1 MMTYGGSNPKHAL
14 RRIGLVATVALG
26 VALAGCSKKPT
37 DQVVAVVNGEEISLP
52 ELNAELGNAQ
62 VPAGVDKKMVQ
73 QQLLQRLVD
82 RRLLAQAAKEQ
93 GLDRDP
99 AFIVEQRRVNE
110 SLLVEKLAKRTNDTI
125 PVPTAAD
132 IDKFIA
138 GNPSLFA
145 GRQVYNVDQIA
156 FATPADASR
165 LKALEPA
172 KTMGEVTA
180 VLQQLGIQFQRA
192 NRAVDS
198 ATVPPEQ
205 MQKILSLPKGEPFV
219 VPSNGQ
225 VTVNVIV
232 GSKAEPLPDTQARAM
247 AVRALRAQSLSKLG
261 EARLKEA
268 RAKAKVEYQTGFAP
282 PAKPGEPAAPAK

>member
-1 MMTYGGSNPKHAL
+1 MINGGGAK
-14 RRIGLVATVALG
+14 RRIGLMVTVALA

-37 DQVVAVVNGEEISLP
+37 DQVVAIVNGEEISLP

-62 VPAGVDKKMVQ
+62 VPPNVDKKLVQ

-82 RRLLAQAAKEQ
+82 RRLLAQSAKEQ

-99 AFIVEQRRVNE
+99 AFVVEQRRVLE
-110 SLLVEKLAKRTNDTI
+110 SLLVEKLAKRTNDSI
-125 PVPTAAD
+125 PVPTAAE
-132 IDKFIA
+132 IDKFMA

-145 GRQVYNVDQIA
+145 GRQLYSVDQIA

-165 LKALEPA
+165 LRALEPA
-172 KTMGEVTA
+172 KTQAEVIA

-192 NRAVDS
+192 NRVVDS

-225 VTVNVIV
+225 VTVNVIT
-232 GSKAEPLPDTQARAM
+232 GNKAEPLPDTQARAM
-247 AVRALRAQSLSKLG
+247 AVRVLRSQSLAKLG
-261 EARLKEA
+261 EQRLKEA
-268 RAKAKVEYQTGFAP
+268 RAKAKIDYQTGFAP
-282 PAKPGEPAAPAK
+282 PAKPGEAAAPAAAK

>member
-1 MMTYGGSNPKHAL
+1 MMNIGGSNPKRAL
-14 RRIGLVATVALG
+14 RRFGLVATVALG

-37 DQVVAVVNGEEISLP
+37 DQVVAIVNGEEISLP

-145 GRQVYNVDQIA
+145 GRQLYSVDQIA
-156 FATPADASR
+156 FATPADPTQ

-172 KTMGEVTA
+172 KTMAEVA
-180 VLQQLGIQFQRA
+180 GVLQQLGIKFQRA
-192 NRAVDS
+192 NRVVDS

-205 MQKILSLPKGEPFV
+205 MQKITSLPKGEPFV

-232 GSKAEPLPDTQARAM
+232 GGKAEPLPETQSRAM
-247 AVRALRAQSLSKLG
+247 AVRALRSQSLAKLG

-268 RAKAKVEYQTGFAP
+268 RTKAKIDYQTGFAP
-282 PAKPGEPAAPAK
+282 PAKPGAPAAPAK

>member
-1 MMTYGGSNPKHAL
+1 MMTNGGGAM
-14 RRIGLVATVALG
+14 RRFGLVATVALG

-37 DQVVAVVNGEEISLP
+37 DQVVAIVNGEEISMP

-62 VPAGVDKKMVQ
+62 VPPGVDKKVVQ

-82 RRLLAQAAKEQ
+82 RRLLAQAAKDQ

-99 AFIVEQRRVNE
+99 AFIVEQRRVME

-138 GNPSLFA
+138 GNPSLFG
-145 GRQVYNVDQIA
+145 GRQLYGVDQIA
-156 FATPADASR
+156 FQTPADASK

-172 KTMGEVTA
+172 KTMDEVTA
-180 VLQQLGIQFQRA
+180 VLRQLGITFQRA
-192 NRAVDS
+192 NRVVDS

-219 VPSNGQ
+219 VPSQGQ
-225 VTVNVIV
+225 VTVNVIT
-232 GSKAEPLPDTQARAM
+232 GGKAEPLPDTQARAM
-247 AVRALRAQSLSKLG
+247 AVRALRSQSLAKLG

-268 RAKAKVEYQTGFAP
+268 RTKGKVEYQDGFAP
-282 PAKPGEPAAPAK
+282 AKPAGAAAAPAK

>member
-1 MMTYGGSNPKHAL
+1 MMNMGGSNPTRTL
-14 RRIGLVATVALG
+14 RNFGLVTTVALS
-26 VALAGCSKKPT
+26 VALAACSKKPT
-37 DQVVAVVNGEEISLP
+37 DQVVAIVNGEEISLP

-62 VPAGVDKKMVQ
+62 VPAGIDKKMVQ

-82 RRLLAQAAKEQ
+82 RRLLAQAAKDQ

-125 PVPTAAD
+125 PVPTAAE

-138 GNPSLFA
+138 ANPSLFA
-145 GRQVYNVDQIA
+145 GRQLYSVDQIA
-156 FATPADASR
+156 FATPADPTK

-172 KTMGEVTA
+172 KTMAEVTA

-192 NRAVDS
+192 NRVVDS

-232 GSKAEPLPDTQARAM
+232 AGKAEPLPDTQARAM
-247 AVRALRAQSLSKLG
+247 AVRALRSQSLAKLG

-268 RAKAKVEYQTGFAP
+268 RDKAKIDYQTGFAP
-282 PAKPGEPAAPAK
+282 PAKPGTVPAK

>member
-37 DQVVAVVNGEEISLP
+37 DQVVAIVNGEEISLP

-145 GRQVYNVDQIA
+145 GRQLYSVDQIA

-172 KTMGEVTA
+172 KTMAEVTA

-232 GSKAEPLPDTQARAM
+232 GNKAEPLPDTQARAM
-247 AVRALRAQSLSKLG
+247 AVRALRSQSLAKLG

-282 PAKPGEPAAPAK
+282 PAKPGEPSAPAK

>member
-1 MMTYGGSNPKHAL
+1 MMTNGGGAM
-14 RRIGLVATVALG
+14 RRFGLVATVALG

-37 DQVVAVVNGEEISLP
+37 DQVVAIVNGEEISMP

-62 VPAGVDKKMVQ
+62 VPPGVDKKVVQ

-82 RRLLAQAAKEQ
+82 RRLLAQAAKDQ

-99 AFIVEQRRVNE
+99 AFIVEQRRVME

-125 PVPTAAD
+125 PVPTAAE

-138 GNPSLFA
+138 GNPSLFG
-145 GRQVYNVDQIA
+145 GRQLYGVDQIA
-156 FATPADASR
+156 FQTPADASK

-172 KTMGEVTA
+172 KTMDEVTA
-180 VLQQLGIQFQRA
+180 VLRQLGITFQRA
-192 NRAVDS
+192 NRVVDS

-219 VPSNGQ
+219 VPSQGQ
-225 VTVNVIV
+225 VTVNVIT
-232 GSKAEPLPDTQARAM
+232 GGKAEPLPDTQARAM
-247 AVRALRAQSLSKLG
+247 AVRALRSQSLAKLG

-268 RAKAKVEYQTGFAP
+268 RTKGKVEYQDGFAP
-282 PAKPGEPAAPAK
+282 AKPAGAAAAPAK

>member
-1 MMTYGGSNPKHAL
+1 MINGGFHPNRTM
-14 RRIGLVATVALG
+14 RRIALVTTVALG

-37 DQVVAVVNGEEISLP
+37 EQVVAVVNGEEISLP

-62 VPAGVDKKMVQ
+62 VPANVDKKLVQ

-82 RRLLAQAAKEQ
+82 RRLLAQSAKDQ

-110 SLLVEKLAKRTNDTI
+110 SLLVERLAKRTNDTI
-125 PVPTAAD
+125 PVPTAAE

-138 GNPSLFA
+138 GNPSLFN
-145 GRQVYNVDQIA
+145 GRQLYNVDQIA
-156 FATPADASR
+156 FATPADPTR

-172 KTMGEVTA
+172 KTMAEVTA

-192 NRAVDS
+192 NRVVDS

-205 MQKILSLPKGEPFV
+205 MAKITALPKGEPFV

-232 GSKAEPLPDTQARAM
+232 GSKAEPLPDTQARPM
-247 AVRALRAQSLSKLG
+247 AVRALRSQALSKMG
-261 EARLKEA
+261 EQRLKEA
-268 RAKAKVEYQTGFAP
+268 RAKAKIEYQDGFAP
-282 PAKPGEPAAPAK
+282 PAKPGAATAPAK

>member
-1 MMTYGGSNPKHAL
+1 MINGGGAM
-14 RRIGLVATVALG
+14 RQIGLVATVALG
-26 VALAGCSKKPT
+26 IALSGCSKKPT
-37 DQVVAVVNGEEISLP
+37 DQVVAIVNGEEISLP

-62 VPAGVDKKMVQ
+62 VPPGVDKKLVQ

-82 RRLLAQAAKEQ
+82 RRLLAQAAKDQ

-99 AFIVEQRRVNE
+99 AYIVEQRRVME
-110 SLLVEKLAKRTNDTI
+110 SMLVEKLAKRTNDTI

-132 IDKFIA
+132 IDKFVA
-138 GNPSLFA
+138 GNPSLFS
-145 GRQVYNVDQIA
+145 GRQLYSVDQIA

-172 KTMGEVTA
+172 KTMEQVTV
-180 VLQQLGIQFQRA
+180 VLRQLGIQYQRA
-192 NRAVDS
+192 NRVVDS
-198 ATVPPEQ
+198 ATVPPDQ

-219 VPSNGQ
+219 VPSQGQ

-232 GSKAEPLPDTQARAM
+232 GNKAEPLPDTQARAM
-247 AVRALRAQSLSKLG
+247 AVRALRSQALAKLG

-268 RAKAKVEYQTGFAP
+268 RAKGKVEYQDGFAP
-282 PAKPGEPAAPAK
+282 SKPAGAPTAPAK

>member
-1 MMTYGGSNPKHAL
+1 MTNGGNNPNRTL
-14 RRIGLVATVALG
+14 RQLGLVATVALG
-26 VALAGCSKKPT
+26 IALAGCSKKPT
-37 DQVVAVVNGEEISLP
+37 DQIVAVVNGEEISLP

-62 VPAGVDKKMVQ
+62 VPPGVDKKLVQ

-82 RRLLAQAAKEQ
+82 RRLLAQSAKDQ

-99 AFIVEQRRVNE
+99 AFIVDQRRMNE
-110 SLLVEKLAKRTNDTI
+110 SLLVERLAKKTNDTI

-138 GNPSLFA
+138 GNPSLFNA
-145 GRQVYNVDQIA
+145 RQLYNVDQIA
-156 FATPADASR
+156 FATPADPTR

-172 KTMGEVTA
+172 KTMAEVTT

-192 NRAVDS
+192 NRVVDS

-205 MQKILSLPKGEPFV
+205 MAKITSLPKGEPFV

-232 GSKAEPLPDTQARAM
+232 GSKAEALPEAQARPM
-247 AVRALRAQSLSKLG
+247 AVRALRAQSLAKMG
-261 EARLKEA
+261 EQRLKDA
-268 RAKAKVEYQTGFAP
+268 RTKAKIEYQEGFSP
-282 PAKPGEPAAPAK
+282 PAKPAAPAAPTT

>member
-1 MMTYGGSNPKHAL
+1 MMNRGGSNPTRTL
-14 RRIGLVATVALG
+14 RKFGLVATVALG
-26 VALAGCSKKPT
+26 VALSGCSKKPT
-37 DQVVAVVNGEEISLP
+37 DQVVAIVNGEEISLP

-62 VPAGVDKKMVQ
+62 VPAGIDKKVVQ

-125 PVPTAAD
+125 PVPTAAE

-145 GRQVYNVDQIA
+145 GRQLYSVDQIA
-156 FATPADASR
+156 FATPADPTK

-172 KTMGEVTA
+172 KTMAEVTA
-180 VLQQLGIQFQRA
+180 VLQQLGLQFQRA
-192 NRAVDS
+192 NRVVDS

-232 GSKAEPLPDTQARAM
+232 GAKAEPLPDTQARAM
-247 AVRALRAQSLSKLG
+247 AVRALRSQSLSKLG

-268 RAKAKVEYQTGFAP
+268 RAKAKIDYQAGFAP
-282 PAKPGEPAAPAK
+282 PAKPGEAAAPAK

>member
-1 MMTYGGSNPKHAL
+1 MMTNGGGAM
-14 RRIGLVATVALG
+14 RRFGLVATVALG

-37 DQVVAVVNGEEISLP
+37 DQVVAIVNGEEISMP

-62 VPAGVDKKMVQ
+62 VPPGVDKKVVQ

-82 RRLLAQAAKEQ
+82 RRLLAQAAKDQ

-99 AFIVEQRRVNE
+99 AFIVEQRRVME

-138 GNPSLFA
+138 GNPSLFG
-145 GRQVYNVDQIA
+145 GRQLYGVDQIA
-156 FATPADASR
+156 FQTPADASK

-172 KTMGEVTA
+172 KTMDEVTA
-180 VLQQLGIQFQRA
+180 VLRQLGITFQRA
-192 NRAVDS
+192 NRVVDS

-219 VPSNGQ
+219 VPSQGQ
-225 VTVNVIV
+225 VTVNVIT
-232 GSKAEPLPDTQARAM
+232 GGKAEPLPDTQARAM
-247 AVRALRAQSLSKLG
+247 AVRALRSQSLAKLG

-268 RAKAKVEYQTGFAP
+268 RTKGKVEYQDGFAP
-282 PAKPGEPAAPAK
+282 AKPAGAAATPAK

>member
-1 MMTYGGSNPKHAL
+1 MINGGGTL
-14 RRIGLVATVALG
+14 RRIGLVATISLG
-26 VALAGCSKKPT
+26 VAIAGCSKKPT

-52 ELNAELGNAQ
+52 EINAELGTTQ
-62 VPAGVDKKMVQ
+62 LPAGVDKKMVQ

-82 RRLLAQAAKEQ
+82 RRVLAQYAKEQ

-99 AFIVEQRRVNE
+99 QFIVDQRRMNE
-110 SLLVEKLAKRTNDTI
+110 SMLVERLAKRTNDTI
-125 PVPTAAD
+125 PVPTAAE

-145 GRQVYNVDQIA
+145 GRQLYSVDQIA
-156 FATPADASR
+156 FATPADPTK

-172 KTMGEVTA
+172 KSMPEVA
-180 VLQQLGIQFQRA
+180 VVLQQLGIQFQRA
-192 NRAVDS
+192 NRVVDS

-205 MQKILSLPKGEPFV
+205 MQRILALPKGEPFV

-225 VTVNVIV
+225 VTVNVIS
-232 GSKAEPLPDTQARAM
+232 GGKAEPLPDTQSRAM
-247 AVRALRAQSLSKLG
+247 AVRALRSQSLSKLG

-268 RAKAKVEYQTGFAP
+268 RTKAKIEYQTGFAP
-282 PAKPGEPAAPAK
+282 PAKPGAPAAAK

>member
-1 MMTYGGSNPKHAL
+1 MTINGGGAM
-14 RRIGLVATVALG
+14 RRMGLVATVALG
-26 VALAGCSKKPT
+26 IALAGCSKKPT
-37 DQVVAVVNGEEISLP
+37 DQVVAIVNGEEISLP

-62 VPAGVDKKMVQ
+62 VPAGVDKKVVQ

-82 RRLLAQAAKEQ
+82 RRLLAQAAKDQ

-99 AFIVEQRRVNE
+99 AFIVEQRRVME

-145 GRQVYNVDQIA
+145 GRQLYGVDQIA
-156 FATPADASR
+156 FATPADPTK

-172 KTMGEVTA
+172 KTQDQVMA
-180 VLQQLGIQFQRA
+180 VLRQLGIQYQRA
-192 NRAVDS
+192 NRVVDS

-219 VPSNGQ
+219 VPSQGQ
-225 VTVNVIV
+225 VTVNVIT
-232 GSKAEPLPDTQARAM
+232 GSKAEPLPDTQGRAM
-247 AVRALRAQSLSKLG
+247 AVRALRAQSLAKLG

-268 RAKAKVEYQTGFAP
+268 RTKGKVEYQDGFAP
-282 PAKPGEPAAPAK
+282 AKPAGAPAAPAK

>member
-1 MMTYGGSNPKHAL
+1 MMINGGGAV
-14 RRIGLVATVALG
+14 RRIGLVTS
-26 VALAGCSKKPT
+26 VALAVALAACSKKPT

-62 VPAGVDKKMVQ
+62 VPANVDKKLVQ

-82 RRLLAQAAKEQ
+82 RRLLAQAAKDQ

-99 AFIVEQRRVNE
+99 AFIVEQRRVME

-125 PVPTAAD
+125 PVPTAAE
-132 IDKFIA
+132 IDKFIG

-145 GRQVYNVDQIA
+145 GRQLYSVDQIA
-156 FATPADASR
+156 FQTPADATK

-172 KTMGEVTA
+172 KTMDEVTA
-180 VLQQLGIQFQRA
+180 VLRQLGIQFQRA
-192 NRAVDS
+192 NRVVDS

-219 VPSNGQ
+219 VPSQGQ
-225 VTVNVIV
+225 VTVNVIT
-232 GSKAEPLPDTQARAM
+232 GGKAEPLPDTQSRAM
-247 AVRALRAQSLSKLG
+247 AVRALRSQALSKLG

-268 RAKAKVEYQTGFAP
+268 RAKGKVEYQEGFAP
-282 PAKPGEPAAPAK
+282 PAKPGAPAAAAK

>member
-1 MMTYGGSNPKHAL
+1 MMTNGGGAM

-37 DQVVAVVNGEEISLP
+37 DQVVAIVNGEEISLP

-62 VPAGVDKKMVQ
+62 VPPGVDKKVVQ

-82 RRLLAQAAKEQ
+82 RRLLAQAAKDQ

-99 AFIVEQRRVNE
+99 AYIVEQRRVME
-110 SLLVEKLAKRTNDTI
+110 SMLVEKLAKRTNDTI

-132 IDKFIA
+132 VDKFIA
-138 GNPSLFA
+138 GNQSLFA
-145 GRQVYNVDQIA
+145 GRQLYSVDQIA
-156 FATPADASR
+156 FATPADTSR

-172 KTMGEVTA
+172 KTMEEVTV
-180 VLQQLGIQFQRA
+180 VLRQLGITFQRA
-192 NRAVDS
+192 NRVVDS

-219 VPSNGQ
+219 VPSQGQ

-232 GSKAEPLPDTQARAM
+232 GNKAEPLPDTQSRQM
-247 AVRALRAQSLSKLG
+247 AVRALRSQSLAKLG

-268 RAKAKVEYQTGFAP
+268 RAKGKVEYQDGFAP
-282 PAKPGEPAAPAK
+282 AKPAGAPAAPAK

>member
-1 MMTYGGSNPKHAL
+1 MMIMGGSNPTRAL
-14 RRIGLVATVALG
+14 RKFGLVATVALG

-37 DQVVAVVNGEEISLP
+37 DQVVAIVNGEEISLP

-62 VPAGVDKKMVQ
+62 VPPGVDKKLVQ

-82 RRLLAQAAKEQ
+82 RRLLAQAAKDQ

-125 PVPTAAD
+125 PVPTAAE
-132 IDKFIA
+132 IDKFVA

-145 GRQVYNVDQIA
+145 GRQLYSVDQIA
-156 FATPADASR
+156 FATPADPTK

-172 KTMGEVTA
+172 KTMAEVSA
-180 VLQQLGIQFQRA
+180 VLQQLGIQSQRA
-192 NRAVDS
+192 NRVVDS

-232 GSKAEPLPDTQARAM
+232 GARAEPLPDTQARAM
-247 AVRALRAQSLSKLG
+247 AVRALRSQSLAKLG

-268 RAKAKVEYQTGFAP
+268 RAKAKIDYQAGFAP
-282 PAKPGEPAAPAK
+282 PAKPGEPAAAAK